1 VFLTGL
7 EHQAIYDA
15 DPNSKTIQKPKS
27 GKSLTRYAKVEIDP
41 IRKEPEELYNFIK
54 ASK

>member
-7 EHQAIYDA
+7 EHQALYDA
-15 DPNSKTIQKPKS
+15 DLNSKTFQKPKS
-27 GKSLTRYAKVEIDP
+27 GKSLSRYAKVEIDP
-41 IRKEPEELYNFIK
+41 INKEPEELYNFIK